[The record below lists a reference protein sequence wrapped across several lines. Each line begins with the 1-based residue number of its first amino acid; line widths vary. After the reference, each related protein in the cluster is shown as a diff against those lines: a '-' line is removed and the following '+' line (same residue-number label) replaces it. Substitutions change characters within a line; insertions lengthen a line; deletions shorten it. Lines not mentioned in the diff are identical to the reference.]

1 MTVWQERTVR
11 PLLPVDLRLTL
22 FPMRRGR
29 LDPSVRFEP
38 TGVWRATRTPA
49 GPATTHIRVS
59 PAAGTATMRAWG
71 PGAGWALDAFP
82 DLIGAG
88 DDEAGFEAGAGLVG
102 ELHHRLRGLR
112 IGRTGAVMEALVPS
126 ILEQKVVGLE
136 ARRSYARLVRSL
148 GEPAPGPERPP
159 ERGGGPERPSER
171 GGGPERPSERGGGPA
186 GLFVPPPAK
195 VVAETPTWVFHRF
208 NVERKRADTIRR
220 ACSYAGRL
228 EETVDMAPDDAR
240 RRLTALPGIG
250 AWTAAEVAMVA
261 LGDADA
267 VSVGDYH
274 LPHQVAWALAGEPR
288 GDDARMLELL
298 EPWRGH
304 RGRVLRLLGAGG
316 VAAPRFGPRMPLRTI
331 AGQ

>member
-1 MTVWQERTVR
+1 MSWQERTVR
-11 PLLPVDLRLTL
+11 PVLPVDLRLTL
-22 FPMRRGR
+22 FPLRRGR

-38 TGVWRATRTPA
+38 GGVWRATRTPA

-59 PAAGTATMRAWG
+59 AAEGTATMRAWG
-71 PGAGWALDAFP
+71 PGAEWALEAFP
-82 DLIGAG
+82 ALIGAG

-136 ARRSYARLVRSL
+136 ARRSYARLVRGL
-148 GEPAPGPERPP
+148 GEPAPGP
-159 ERGGGPERPSER
+159 G
-171 GGGPERPSERGGGPA
+171 A
-186 GLFVPPPAK
+186 GSLVVPPPAK
-195 VVAETPTWVFHRF
+195 VLADTPTWVFHRA

-220 ACSYAGRL
+220 AGSYAARL
-228 EETVDMAPDDAR
+228 EETVDMAPADAR

-274 LPHQVAWALAGEPR
+274 LPNQVAWALAGEPR

-304 RGRVLRLLGAGG
+304 RGRVLRLIGAGAG
-316 VAAPRFGPRMPLRTI
+316 AAPRYGPRMPLRTI
-331 AGQ
+331 AAQ

>member
-1 MTVWQERTVR
+1 MTPRERTVR
-11 PLLPVDLRLTL
+11 PVLPVDLRLTL
-22 FPMRRGR
+22 FPLRRGR

-38 TGVWRATRTPA
+38 AGVWRATRTPA

-59 PAAGTATMRAWG
+59 TAAGTATMRAWG
-71 PGAGWALDAFP
+71 PGAELALEAFP
-82 DLIGAG
+82 ALIGAG
-88 DDEAGFEAGAGLVG
+88 DDEAGFEAGAGLIG
-102 ELHHRLRGLR
+102 ELHHRHRGLR
-112 IGRTGAVMEALVPS
+112 IGRTGAVMEAVVPS

-136 ARRSYARLVRSL
+136 ARRSYARLVRAL
-148 GEPAPGPERPP
+148 GEPAPGPERPF
-159 ERGGGPERPSER
+159 ERGGGPGE
-171 GGGPERPSERGGGPA
+171 
-186 GLFVPPPAK
+186 LYVPPPAR
-195 VVAETPTWVFHRF
+195 VLATTPSWVFHRA

-220 ACSYAGRL
+220 ACSYAARL
-228 EETVDMAPDDAR
+228 EETVDMAPSDAR

-274 LPHQVAWALAGEPR
+274 LPNQVSWALAGEPR

-304 RGRVLRLLGAGG
+304 RGRVLRLIGAGAG
-316 VAAPRFGPRMPLRTI
+316 AAPRYGPRMPLRTI
-331 AGQ
+331 AAQ

>member
-1 MTVWQERTVR
+1 MTPAERTVR
-11 PLLPVDLRLTL
+11 PVLPVDLRLTL
-22 FPMRRGR
+22 FPVRRGR

-49 GPATTHIRVS
+49 GPVTTHIRVT
-59 PAAGTATMRAWG
+59 PAAATATMRAWG
-71 PGAGWALDAFP
+71 PGAEWALEAFP
-82 DLIGAG
+82 ALIGAD

-136 ARRSYARLVRSL
+136 ARRSYARLVRAL
-148 GEPAPGPERPP
+148 GEPAPG
-159 ERGGGPERPSER
+159 S
-171 GGGPERPSERGGGPA
+171 A

-195 VVAETPTWVFHRF
+195 ALAATPSWVFHRA

-220 ACSYAGRL
+220 ACSYAARL
-228 EETVDMAPDDAR
+228 EETVDMAPADAR

-274 LPHQVAWALAGEPR
+274 LPNQVAWALAGEPR

-304 RGRVLRLLGAGG
+304 RGRVLRLLGAGAG
-316 VAAPRFGPRMPLRTI
+316 AAPRYGPRMPLRTI
-331 AGQ
+331 SAQ

>member
-1 MTVWQERTVR
+1 
-11 PLLPVDLRLTL
+11 LRLTL
-22 FPMRRGR
+22 FPVRRGR

-38 TGVWRATRTPA
+38 AGVWRATRTPA

-59 PAAGTATMRAWG
+59 AAEGTATMRAWG
-71 PGAGWALDAFP
+71 PGAEWALEAFP
-82 DLIGAG
+82 ALIGAG
-88 DDEAGFEAGAGLVG
+88 DDEAGFEAGAGLIG

-112 IGRTGAVMEALVPS
+112 IGRTGAVVEALVPS

-148 GEPAPGPERPP
+148 GEPAPGP
-159 ERGGGPERPSER
+159 S
-171 GGGPERPSERGGGPA
+171 
-186 GLFVPPPAK
+186 GLFVPPPAS
-195 VVAETPTWVFHRF
+195 VLARTPTWVFHRA

-220 ACSYAGRL
+220 ACSYGARL
-228 EETVDMAPDDAR
+228 EETVALAPEDAR

-267 VSVGDYH
+267 VSLGDYH
-274 LPHQVAWALAGEPR
+274 LPNQVAWALAGEPR
-288 GDDARMLELL
+288 GDDTRMLELL

-304 RGRVLRLLGAGG
+304 RGRVLRLIGAGAGG
-316 VAAPRFGPRMPLRTI
+316 APRYGPRMPLRTI